1 LQTEAVAHRSA
12 GDQLRNE
19 VAMLAHEAERL
30 RRMIDTMEADIWWR
44 LTSPLRLLLGYFN
57 RK

>member
-1 LQTEAVAHRSA
+1 
-12 GDQLRNE
+12 
-19 VAMLAHEAERL
+19 MLAHEAERL